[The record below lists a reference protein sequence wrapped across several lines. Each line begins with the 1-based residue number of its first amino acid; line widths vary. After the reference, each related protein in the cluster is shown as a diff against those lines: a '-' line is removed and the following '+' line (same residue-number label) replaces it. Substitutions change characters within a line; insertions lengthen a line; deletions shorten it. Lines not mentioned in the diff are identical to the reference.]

1 MDNQG
6 YLVVESK
13 KRFLDSCIWKL
24 QQQYFSTLPH
34 SASALKRVVLSEASN
49 GYVAKSR
56 MSERGVS
63 NSVRCTP
70 A

>member
-13 KRFLDSCIWKL
+13 KRLLDSCIWKL

-49 GYVAKSR
+49 GYVAKV
-56 MSERGVS
+56 G
-63 NSVRCTP
+63 
-70 A
+70 

>member
-49 GYVAKSR
+49 GYVAKVGGASGNR
-56 MSERGVS
+56 
-63 NSVRCTP
+63 
-70 A
+70 

>member
-34 SASALKRVVLSEASN
+34 SASSCPKRRTAT
-49 GYVAKSR
+49 SR
-56 MSERGVS
+56 K
-63 NSVRCTP
+63 
-70 A
+70 